1 MLGGDALL
9 LSLIRYIKGYL
20 RISIIGYSPERF
32 LNLCSHH
39 HIYIWELKPSGNRY
53 EMYMSVAGFRK
64 LKPIIKKTKTKVV
77 ILKRYGL
84 PFFLHKYRKRK
95 VFFAGAV
102 GSVFAI
108 YLMSCIIWNIHIEGN
123 FTRTDETILEYL
135 ETQGVIHG
143 MRKSKLDCAKIV
155 RDIRKEFHDIIW
167 VSASIEGTRLLI
179 QVKENTDTMKEQEV
193 NKGDFGTDLIASQ
206 DGKVVKIVTRSGMP
220 KVKEGD
226 RVKKGDVLVSG
237 RIEILNDA
245 KEVTEYQ
252 YQSADADVYI
262 QSSFPY
268 EDHISHIYEKK
279 DYTDRKRTCLFVR
292 MGDYILETGL
302 LSKAYKNADIF
313 MVENRCKLGE
323 HFYLPISYGVK
334 TCKEYEWKKQKRS
347 KEEIQFILTKEFQR
361 FCKDLEKKGVEI
373 VAKDVKIYNENQSAS
388 AKGKI
393 TLIQKAEERRNTEL
407 IHPKGVN

>member
-1 MLGGDALL
+1 MLGGDTLL

-39 HIYIWELKPSGNRY
+39 HIYIWGLKPSGNRY

-334 TCKEYEWKKQKRS
+334 TCKEYEWKKEKRS

-373 VAKDVKIYNENQSAS
+373 VGKDVKIYNENQSAS

>member
-39 HIYIWELKPSGNRY
+39 HIYIWGLKPSGDCY

-95 VFFAGAV
+95 VFFAGAA

-135 ETQGVIHG
+135 ETQGVKHG
-143 MRKSKLDCAKIV
+143 MRKSKLDCAQIV
-155 RDIRKEFHDIIW
+155 RDIRKEFPDIIW

-193 NKGDFGTDLIASQ
+193 NKGDPGTDLIASQ
-206 DGKVVKIVTRSGMP
+206 DGKVVKIVTRNGMP

-226 RVKKGDVLVSG
+226 QVKKGDVLVSG
-237 RIEILNDA
+237 RVEILNDA

-268 EDHISHIYEKK
+268 ENHISHIYEKK
-279 DYTDRKRTCLFVR
+279 DYTDRKRTCFFVR

-313 MVENRCKLGE
+313 MVENWCKLGE
-323 HFYLPISYGVK
+323 HFYLPFSYGVK
-334 TCKEYEWKKQKRS
+334 TCKEYEWKKEKRS

-373 VAKDVKIYNENQSAS
+373 VGKDVKIYNENQSAS

>member
-1 MLGGDALL
+1 ML

-39 HIYIWELKPSGNRY
+39 HIYIWGLKSSGNRY

-334 TCKEYEWKKQKRS
+334 TCKEYEWKKEKRS

-373 VAKDVKIYNENQSAS
+373 VGKDVKIYNENQSAS

>member
-39 HIYIWELKPSGNRY
+39 HIYIWGLKPSGNRY

-302 LSKAYKNADIF
+302 LSKTYKNADIF
-313 MVENRCKLGE
+313 MVENRCELGE

-334 TCKEYEWKKQKRS
+334 TCKEYEWKKEKRS

-373 VAKDVKIYNENQSAS
+373 VGKDVKIYNENQSAS

>member
-1 MLGGDALL
+1 
-9 LSLIRYIKGYL
+9 
-20 RISIIGYSPERF
+20 
-32 LNLCSHH
+32 
-39 HIYIWELKPSGNRY
+39 
-53 EMYMSVAGFRK
+53 
-64 LKPIIKKTKTKVV
+64 
-77 ILKRYGL
+77 
-84 PFFLHKYRKRK
+84 
-95 VFFAGAV
+95 
-102 GSVFAI
+102 
-108 YLMSCIIWNIHIEGN
+108 
-123 FTRTDETILEYL
+123 
-135 ETQGVIHG
+135 
-143 MRKSKLDCAKIV
+143 
-155 RDIRKEFHDIIW
+155 
-167 VSASIEGTRLLI
+167 
-179 QVKENTDTMKEQEV
+179 
-193 NKGDFGTDLIASQ
+193 
-206 DGKVVKIVTRSGMP
+206 MP

-237 RIEILNDA
+237 RVEILNDA

-279 DYTDRKRTCLFVR
+279 DYTDRKRTCFFVR

-313 MVENRCKLGE
+313 KVENRCKLGE

-334 TCKEYEWKKQKRS
+334 TCKEYEWKKEKRS

-373 VAKDVKIYNENQSAS
+373 VGKDVKIYNENQSAS

>member
-39 HIYIWELKPSGNRY
+39 HIYIWGLKPSGNRY

-302 LSKAYKNADIF
+302 LSKTYKNADIF
-313 MVENRCKLGE
+313 MVENRCELGE

-334 TCKEYEWKKQKRS
+334 TCKEYEWKKEKRS

-373 VAKDVKIYNENQSAS
+373 VGKDVKIYNENQSAS

-393 TLIQKAEERRNTEL
+393 ILIQKAEERRNTEL

>member
-39 HIYIWELKPSGNRY
+39 HIYIWGLKPSGNRY

-193 NKGDFGTDLIASQ
+193 NKEDLGTDLIASQ

-237 RIEILNDA
+237 RVEILNDA

-334 TCKEYEWKKQKRS
+334 TCKEYEWKKEKRS

-373 VAKDVKIYNENQSAS
+373 VGKDVKIYNENQSAS

>member
-1 MLGGDALL
+1 ML

-39 HIYIWELKPSGNRY
+39 HIYIWGLKPSGNRY

-237 RIEILNDA
+237 RVEILNDA

-279 DYTDRKRTCLFVR
+279 DYTDRKRTCFFVR

-313 MVENRCKLGE
+313 KVENRCKLGE

-334 TCKEYEWKKQKRS
+334 TCKEYEWKKEKRS

-373 VAKDVKIYNENQSAS
+373 VGKDVKIYNENQSAS

>member
-1 MLGGDALL
+1 ML

-39 HIYIWELKPSGNRY
+39 HIYIWGLKPSGNRY

-193 NKGDFGTDLIASQ
+193 NKGDPGTDLIASQ
-206 DGKVVKIVTRSGMP
+206 DGKVVKIVTRNGMP

-268 EDHISHIYEKK
+268 EDHITHIYEKK
-279 DYTDRKRTCLFVR
+279 DYTDRKRTCFFVR

-334 TCKEYEWKKQKRS
+334 TCKEYEWKKEKRS

-373 VAKDVKIYNENQSAS
+373 VGKDVKIYNENQSAS

-393 TLIQKAEERRNTEL
+393 ILIQKAEERRNTEL

>member
-1 MLGGDALL
+1 MLL

-39 HIYIWELKPSGNRY
+39 HIYIWGLKPSGNRY

-193 NKGDFGTDLIASQ
+193 NKEDLGTDLIASQ

-226 RVKKGDVLVSG
+226 RVKNGDVLVSG

-279 DYTDRKRTCLFVR
+279 DYTDRKRTCFFVR
-292 MGDYILETGL
+292 MGGYILETGL

-334 TCKEYEWKKQKRS
+334 TCKEYEWKKEKRS

-373 VAKDVKIYNENQSAS
+373 VGKDVKIYNENQSAS

-393 TLIQKAEERRNTEL
+393 ILIQKAEERRNTEL

>member
-1 MLGGDALL
+1 ML

-39 HIYIWELKPSGNRY
+39 HIYIWGLKPSGNRY

-193 NKGDFGTDLIASQ
+193 NKGDSGTDLIASQ

-334 TCKEYEWKKQKRS
+334 TCKEYEWKKEKRS

-373 VAKDVKIYNENQSAS
+373 VGKDVKIYNENQSAS

>member
-1 MLGGDALL
+1 ML

-39 HIYIWELKPSGNRY
+39 HIYIWGLKPSGNRY

-193 NKGDFGTDLIASQ
+193 NKGDPGTDLIASQ
-206 DGKVVKIVTRSGMP
+206 DGKVIKIVTRSGMP

-237 RIEILNDA
+237 RVEILNDA

-334 TCKEYEWKKQKRS
+334 TCKEYEWKKEKRS

-373 VAKDVKIYNENQSAS
+373 VGKDVKIYNENQSAS

>member
-1 MLGGDALL
+1 ML

-39 HIYIWELKPSGNRY
+39 HIYIWGLKPSGNRY

-334 TCKEYEWKKQKRS
+334 TCKEYEWKKEKRS

-373 VAKDVKIYNENQSAS
+373 VGKDVKIYNENQSAS

>member
-1 MLGGDALL
+1 ML

-39 HIYIWELKPSGNRY
+39 HIYIWGLKPSGNRY

-302 LSKAYKNADIF
+302 LSKTYKNADIF
-313 MVENRCKLGE
+313 MVENRCELGE

-334 TCKEYEWKKQKRS
+334 TCKEYEWKKEKRS

-373 VAKDVKIYNENQSAS
+373 VGKDVKIYNENQSAS

>member
-1 MLGGDALL
+1 ML

-39 HIYIWELKPSGNRY
+39 HIYIWGLKPSGNRY

-193 NKGDFGTDLIASQ
+193 NKEDLGTDLIASQ

-334 TCKEYEWKKQKRS
+334 TCKEYEWKKEKRS

-373 VAKDVKIYNENQSAS
+373 VGKDVKIYNENQSAS

-393 TLIQKAEERRNTEL
+393 ILIQKAEERRNTEL

>member
-39 HIYIWELKPSGNRY
+39 HIYIWGLKPSGNRY

-179 QVKENTDTMKEQEV
+179 QVKENTDTMKEQ
-193 NKGDFGTDLIASQ
+193 
-206 DGKVVKIVTRSGMP
+206 
-220 KVKEGD
+220 
-226 RVKKGDVLVSG
+226 
-237 RIEILNDA
+237 
-245 KEVTEYQ
+245 
-252 YQSADADVYI
+252 
-262 QSSFPY
+262 
-268 EDHISHIYEKK
+268 
-279 DYTDRKRTCLFVR
+279 
-292 MGDYILETGL
+292 
-302 LSKAYKNADIF
+302 
-313 MVENRCKLGE
+313 
-323 HFYLPISYGVK
+323 
-334 TCKEYEWKKQKRS
+334 
-347 KEEIQFILTKEFQR
+347 
-361 FCKDLEKKGVEI
+361 
-373 VAKDVKIYNENQSAS
+373 
-388 AKGKI
+388 
-393 TLIQKAEERRNTEL
+393 
-407 IHPKGVN
+407 

>member
-1 MLGGDALL
+1 ML

-39 HIYIWELKPSGNRY
+39 HIYIWGLKPSGNRY

-193 NKGDFGTDLIASQ
+193 NKEDLGTDLIASQ

-279 DYTDRKRTCLFVR
+279 DYTDRKRTCFFVR
-292 MGDYILETGL
+292 MGGYILETGL

-334 TCKEYEWKKQKRS
+334 TCKEYEWKKEKRS

-373 VAKDVKIYNENQSAS
+373 VGKDVKIYNENQSAS

>member
-39 HIYIWELKPSGNRY
+39 HIYIWGLKPSGNRY

-193 NKGDFGTDLIASQ
+193 NKGDPGTDLIASQ
-206 DGKVVKIVTRSGMP
+206 DGKVIKIVTRSGMP

-237 RIEILNDA
+237 RVEILNDA

-334 TCKEYEWKKQKRS
+334 TCKEYEWKKEKRS

-373 VAKDVKIYNENQSAS
+373 VGKDVKIYNENQSAS

>member
-1 MLGGDALL
+1 ML

-39 HIYIWELKPSGNRY
+39 HIYIWGLRPSGNRY

-193 NKGDFGTDLIASQ
+193 NKGDPGTDLIASQ

-334 TCKEYEWKKQKRS
+334 TCKEYEWKKEKRS

-373 VAKDVKIYNENQSAS
+373 VGKDVKIYNENQSAS

>member
-1 MLGGDALL
+1 ML

-39 HIYIWELKPSGNRY
+39 HIYIWGLKPSGNRY

-95 VFFAGAV
+95 VFFAGAI
-102 GSVFAI
+102 GSIFAI

-334 TCKEYEWKKQKRS
+334 TCKEYEWKKEKRS

-373 VAKDVKIYNENQSAS
+373 VGKDVKIYNENQSAS

>member
-1 MLGGDALL
+1 ML

-39 HIYIWELKPSGNRY
+39 HIYIWGLKPSGNRY

-193 NKGDFGTDLIASQ
+193 NKEDLGTDLIASQ

-262 QSSFPY
+262 QFSLPY

-373 VAKDVKIYNENQSAS
+373 VGKDVKIYNENQSAS

-393 TLIQKAEERRNTEL
+393 ILIQKAEGRRNTEL

>member
-39 HIYIWELKPSGNRY
+39 HIYIWGLKPSGNRY

-193 NKGDFGTDLIASQ
+193 NKGDPGTDLIASQ

-334 TCKEYEWKKQKRS
+334 TCKEYEWKKEKRS

-373 VAKDVKIYNENQSAS
+373 VGKDVKIYNENQSAS

>member
-1 MLGGDALL
+1 ML
-9 LSLIRYIKGYL
+9 LSLVRYIKGYL

-39 HIYIWELKPSGNRY
+39 HIYIWGLKPSGNRY

-84 PFFLHKYRKRK
+84 PFFFHKYRKRK

-155 RDIRKEFHDIIW
+155 RDIRKEFPDIIW

-193 NKGDFGTDLIASQ
+193 DKEDSGTDLIASQ
-206 DGKVVKIVTRSGMP
+206 DGKVVKIVTRNGMP

-226 RVKKGDVLVSG
+226 QVKKGDVLVSG
-237 RIEILNDA
+237 RVEILNDA

-268 EDHISHIYEKK
+268 EDHITHIYEKK
-279 DYTDRKRTCLFVR
+279 DYTDRKRRCFFVR

-323 HFYLPISYGVK
+323 HFYLPFSYGVK
-334 TCKEYEWKKQKRS
+334 TCKEYEWKKEKRS

-373 VAKDVKIYNENQSAS
+373 VGKDVKIYNENQSAS

>member
-1 MLGGDALL
+1 ML

-39 HIYIWELKPSGNRY
+39 HIYIWGLKPSGNRY

-102 GSVFAI
+102 GSVFVI

-193 NKGDFGTDLIASQ
+193 NKGDSGTDLIASQ

-334 TCKEYEWKKQKRS
+334 TCKEYEWKKEKRS

-373 VAKDVKIYNENQSAS
+373 VGKDVKIYNENQSAS

>member
-39 HIYIWELKPSGNRY
+39 HIYIWGLKPSGNRY

-193 NKGDFGTDLIASQ
+193 NKEDLGTDLIASQ

-279 DYTDRKRTCLFVR
+279 DYTDRKRTCFFVR
-292 MGDYILETGL
+292 MGGYILETGL

-334 TCKEYEWKKQKRS
+334 TCKEYEWKKEKRS

-373 VAKDVKIYNENQSAS
+373 VGKDVKIYNENQSAS

>member
-39 HIYIWELKPSGNRY
+39 HIYIWGLKPSGNRY

-193 NKGDFGTDLIASQ
+193 NKEDLGTDLIASQ

-334 TCKEYEWKKQKRS
+334 TCKEYEWKKEKRS

-373 VAKDVKIYNENQSAS
+373 VGKDVKIYNENQSAS

>member
-1 MLGGDALL
+1 ML

-39 HIYIWELKPSGNRY
+39 HIYIWGLKPSGNRY

-102 GSVFAI
+102 GSVFTI

-193 NKGDFGTDLIASQ
+193 NKGDPGTDLIASQ
-206 DGKVVKIVTRSGMP
+206 DGKVVKIVTRNGMP

-262 QSSFPY
+262 QFSFPY

-279 DYTDRKRTCLFVR
+279 DYTDRKRTCFFVR
-292 MGDYILETGL
+292 MGGYILETGL

-334 TCKEYEWKKQKRS
+334 TCKEYEWKKEKRS

-373 VAKDVKIYNENQSAS
+373 VGKDVKIYNENQSAS

>member
-1 MLGGDALL
+1 ML

-39 HIYIWELKPSGNRY
+39 HIYIWGLKPSGNRY

-193 NKGDFGTDLIASQ
+193 NKGDLGTDLIASQ

-237 RIEILNDA
+237 RVEILNDA

-262 QSSFPY
+262 QFSFPY

-334 TCKEYEWKKQKRS
+334 TCKEYEWKKEKRS

-373 VAKDVKIYNENQSAS
+373 VGKDVKIYNENQSAS

>member
-39 HIYIWELKPSGNRY
+39 HIYIWGLKPSGNRY

-279 DYTDRKRTCLFVR
+279 DYTDRKRTCLFVQ

-334 TCKEYEWKKQKRS
+334 TCKEYEWKKEKRS

-373 VAKDVKIYNENQSAS
+373 VGKDVKIYNENQSAS

>member
-1 MLGGDALL
+1 ML

-39 HIYIWELKPSGNRY
+39 HIYIWGLKPSGNRY

-302 LSKAYKNADIF
+302 LSKTYKNADIF
-313 MVENRCKLGE
+313 MVENRCELGE

-334 TCKEYEWKKQKRS
+334 TCKEYEWKKEKRS

>member
-39 HIYIWELKPSGNRY
+39 HIYIWGLKPSGNRY

-334 TCKEYEWKKQKRS
+334 TCKEYEWKKEKRS

-373 VAKDVKIYNENQSAS
+373 VGKDVKIYNENQSAS

>member
-1 MLGGDALL
+1 ML

-39 HIYIWELKPSGNRY
+39 HIYIWGLKPSGNRY

-95 VFFAGAV
+95 VFFAGAA

-135 ETQGVIHG
+135 ETQGVKHG
-143 MRKSKLDCAKIV
+143 MRKSKLDCAQIV
-155 RDIRKEFHDIIW
+155 RDIRKEFPDIIW

-193 NKGDFGTDLIASQ
+193 NKGDPGTDLIASQ
-206 DGKVVKIVTRSGMP
+206 DGKVVKIVTRNGMP

-226 RVKKGDVLVSG
+226 QVKKGDVLVSG
-237 RIEILNDA
+237 RVEILNDA

-279 DYTDRKRTCLFVR
+279 DYTDRKRTCFFVR

-323 HFYLPISYGVK
+323 HFYLPFSYGVK
-334 TCKEYEWKKQKRS
+334 TCKEYEWKKEKRS

-373 VAKDVKIYNENQSAS
+373 VGKDVKIYNENQSAS

>member
-39 HIYIWELKPSGNRY
+39 HIYIWGLKPSGNRY

-193 NKGDFGTDLIASQ
+193 NKEDLGTDLIASQ

-252 YQSADADVYI
+252 YQPADADVYI
-262 QSSFPY
+262 QFSFPY

-334 TCKEYEWKKQKRS
+334 TCKEYEWKKEKRS

-373 VAKDVKIYNENQSAS
+373 VGKDVKIYNENQSAS

-393 TLIQKAEERRNTEL
+393 ILIQKAEERRNTEL

>member
-1 MLGGDALL
+1 ML

-39 HIYIWELKPSGNRY
+39 HIYIWGLKPSGNRY

-313 MVENRCKLGE
+313 MVENRCELGE

-334 TCKEYEWKKQKRS
+334 TCKEYEWKKEKRS

-373 VAKDVKIYNENQSAS
+373 VGKDVKIYNENQSAS